1 MVNSNSSIMMSLYN
15 TSQEKRM
22 CQLMLFQ
29 EEWKSRAVKSKREWN

>member
-22 CQLMLFQ
+22 CQLMLFK
-29 EEWKSRAVKSKREWN
+29 KSGRAEQ